1 LWHLSLVRFPLPIFF
16 LAAFLFGGCA
26 SSQKK
31 AQLAEEKAKQEDTR
45 ATEQRRM
52 LAVENGTV
60 NSMRG
65 AEIFQPDAHKEFDPS
80 RYAANANRA
89 YGTKGASTKSFDSDR
104 QVRLDT
110 FQTRGFWGSKSNSAA
125 QKKFATKDADTHAY
139 LLPDKN
145 PGNKT
150 AATKEAWDAKKTA
163 PTHELSD
170 ARRQYL
176 GVESRK
182 LNNKADPKTLS
193 DWRAGGETVVD
204 SDGEIEKVSSLKPL
218 SIDDIRDLLNKSK

>member
-1 LWHLSLVRFPLPIFF
+1 MWHLSLVRFPLPIFV
-16 LAAFLFGGCA
+16 LAALLLGGCA
-26 SSQKK
+26 SPQKK
-31 AQLAEEKAKQEDTR
+31 AQQAEQKAKEEDTR

-52 LAVENGTV
+52 LAIENGTV
-60 NSMRG
+60 NSRRG
-65 AEIFQPDAHKEFDPS
+65 AEIFQPDSHKEFNPNS
-80 RYAANANRA
+80 YAANSNRT
-89 YGTKGASTKSFDSDR
+89 YGTKGASTKNFDSDR

-110 FQTRGFWGSKSNSAA
+110 FQTRGFWGSKSNSAT
-125 QKKFATKDADTHAY
+125 QKKFATKDADTRAY

-163 PTHELSD
+163 ATHELSD

-182 LNNKADPKTLS
+182 LNNKVDPKTLAN
-193 DWRAGGETVVD
+193 WRAGGETVVD
-204 SDGEIEKVSSLKPL
+204 SDGEIDKVSSLKAL